1 MYLSI
6 KMLHISCAVISIS
19 GFIFRSM
26 LVINASTYAQN
37 RWIKVSPH
45 IIDTVLL
52 GSAVYLAINSQQY
65 PIANTWLTAKI
76 IGLLLYIGFGMIVMR
91 FGTSLRQQLFGF
103 VMALL
108 SFSYIASVALTRNP
122 IPWG

>member
-1 MYLSI
+1 
-6 KMLHISCAVISIS
+6 
-19 GFIFRSM
+19 M